1 MKIYV
6 DNLSEKVTESDLRRI
21 FEQYGEIEA
30 IEVFKHQFGDRTSSF
45 AYLEMPSDE
54 DALKA
59 MEALYG
65 TSIKGNKVKI
75 NQARTGPKERRKSD
89 RGGGRRITDAPAI

>member
-6 DNLSEKVTESDLRRI
+6 DNLTDTVTESDLKRL
-21 FEQYGEIEA
+21 FEQYGEVESIEL
-30 IEVFKHQFGDRTSSF
+30 FKHQFGDRSRSF
-45 AYLEMPSDE
+45 AYLDMPSDE

-65 TSIKGNKVKI
+65 TSIKGNPVKI
-75 NQARTGPKERRKSD
+75 NQARTGPKDRRATD
-89 RGGGRRITDAPAI
+89 RGGGRRVTDPPAV

>member
-6 DNLSEKVTESDLRRI
+6 DNLSDKVTESDLQRI
-21 FEQYGEIEA
+21 FEQYGQVESIEI
-30 IEVFKHQFGDRTSSF
+30 FNHQFGDRSRSF
-45 AYLEMPSDE
+45 AYLDMPDDE

-65 TSIKGNKVKI
+65 TAIKGSQVKL
-75 NQARTGPKERRKSD
+75 NQARTGPKDRRSTD
-89 RGGGRRITDAPAI
+89 RGGGRRLTDPPPI

>member
-30 IEVFKHQFGDRTSSF
+30 IEVFKHQFGDRSSSF
-45 AYLEMPSDE
+45 AYLDMPSDE
-54 DALKA
+54 DAIKA

-75 NQARTGPKERRKSD
+75 NQARTGPKERRQSD
-89 RGGGRRITDAPAI
+89 RGGGRRLTDAPAI

>member
-6 DNLSEKVTESDLRRI
+6 DNLTEKVTESDLRRI
-21 FEQYGEIEA
+21 FEKYGEVKS
-30 IEVFKHQFGDRTSSF
+30 IEVFNHQIGDRSRTF

-59 MEALYG
+59 MEVLYG
-65 TSIKGNKVKI
+65 TTIKGSSVKI
-75 NQARTGPKERRKSD
+75 NQARLGTKDRRTSD
-89 RGGGRRITDAPAI
+89 RGGGRRISDPRAV